1 MSLQFTKLRDD
12 AIVPVQV
19 GNTNV
24 FTIMTTDDMPI
35 HPLHM
40 EDGGVGTG
48 VSISVIEEGMCVR
61 IMPLDD
67 TISSRNGITIEND
80 IITKTDGTELRILLN
95 NTGHDI
101 YDISKGDVIAQ
112 MIVEKIPE
120 VEQEAEVVEETQVVE
135 QEAEV
140 VEETQVVEQEAEVVE
155 QEAEVAP

>member
-1 MSLQFTKLRDD
+1 MSVQFTKLRDD

-24 FTIMTTDDMPI
+24 FTITTTDDMPI

-67 TISSRNGITIEND
+67 TISSRNGIKIEND
-80 IITKTDGTELRILLN
+80 IITKTDGTELRILFN

-101 YDISKGDVIAQ
+101 YDVSKGDVIAQ

-120 VEQEAEVVEETQVVE
+120 VEQEAAVVEETPAVE
-135 QEAEV
+135 QEAVV
-140 VEETQVVEQEAEVVE
+140 VEETPA
-155 QEAEVAP
+155 VAP